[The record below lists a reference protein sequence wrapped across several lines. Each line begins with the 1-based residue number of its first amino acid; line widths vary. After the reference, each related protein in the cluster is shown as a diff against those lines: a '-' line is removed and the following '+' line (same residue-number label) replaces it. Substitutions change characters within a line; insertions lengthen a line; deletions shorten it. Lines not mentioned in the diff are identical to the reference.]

1 MAISGDIEDKKIA
14 PILLLSFIE
23 NAFKHG
29 VNKNVGRLKS
39 ILNLKSRK
47 IFFIFQ
53 FQINA

>member
-14 PILLLSFIE
+14 ILLLSFIE